1 MINRFIFVYWDG
13 EESNFL
19 KYCIK
24 KMKLINYGWTIF
36 YLNKDNIYNFIDH
49 ELIFNTSTLIQH
61 KSDWFRLSLLEKFGG
76 VWLDISTIFHNHIEN
91 WVDINK
97 NEVQL
102 FKSPKSVFK
111 NAYENWAIAAPKS
124 HPIITRWK
132 KEFKY
137 AFEIGFNEYKEE
149 TKYYIMQDVWSLMPY
164 FTQHG
169 CLLKILTEESELL
182 NLLSVTDSEQMPLK
196 FLFDSNWDPY
206 IFANIIEEYKNT
218 CICFTKIPGFFR
230 HKLENINSFKH

>member
-111 NAYENWAIAAPKS
+111 NASFAPNLTELTHS
-124 HPIITRWK
+124 FIVQAGT
-132 KEFKY
+132 
-137 AFEIGFNEYKEE
+137 N
-149 TKYYIMQDVWSLMPY
+149 YYVKAWSLIAYPYTMPY
-164 FTQHG
+164 STTSAIDACTSASCNQ
-169 CLLKILTEESELL
+169 
-182 NLLSVTDSEQMPLK
+182 
-196 FLFDSNWDPY
+196 
-206 IFANIIEEYKNT
+206 
-218 CICFTKIPGFFR
+218 
-230 HKLENINSFKH
+230 